1 MMKDFLDW
9 NNKKIII
16 NKNKRPYFKEREVW
30 FVNLGVNIGFEQDG
44 VGEKYMRPVLIF
56 KKFNK
61 EIFWGI
67 PLSRK
72 VKNNI
77 YYINLET
84 SPESSV
90 IISQIRL
97 LDAKRLSHKINT
109 INKIKFYEIKEKFKD
124 LTP

>member
-16 NKNKRPYFKEREVW
+16 NKNQRPYFKEREVW
-30 FVNLGVNIGFEQDG
+30 FVNLGLNIGFEQDG

-56 KKFNK
+56 KKFNN

-67 PLSRK
+67 PLTRK
-72 VKNNI
+72 IKNNI

-84 SPESSV
+84 NPESSA
-90 IISQIRL
+90 IISQTRL
-97 LDAKRLSHKINT
+97 LDAKRLSYKINT
-109 INKIKFYEIKEKFKD
+109 INKRKFYEIKEKFKA

>member
-67 PLSRK
+67 PLTRK
-72 VKNNI
+72 IKNII

>member
-1 MMKDFLDW
+1 
-9 NNKKIII
+9 
-16 NKNKRPYFKEREVW
+16 
-30 FVNLGVNIGFEQDG
+30 
-44 VGEKYMRPVLIF
+44 MRPVLIF

-67 PLSRK
+67 PLTRK
-72 VKNNI
+72 IKNNI

-84 SPESSV
+84 KPESSA

-97 LDAKRLSHKINT
+97 LDAKRLSHKINM
-109 INKIKFYEIKEKFKD
+109 IDKIKFFEIKEKFKD